1 MLESCNPKIGLAVCN
16 AGREEGGPLSLP
28 LLFFHPSILHSF
40 IVICWTRTTDGR
52 TRTRTDAALLPYFP
66 KQCPESPAAAAAAAA
81 GERRGERRRRRRNE
95 NRCIASFGGGGGGGG
110 LEEARRSGGLISL
123 RGAEI
128 EGGSSK
134 RRDIR
139 TYLYQNHAGVE
150 CRNAPL
156 IEHKTVSYSENGN
169 IFHTFSVPHNS
180 FSSAAP
186 HMPLLARALSAFLR
200 PTNFVCMAWPSI
212 LPLPLSLSPSL
223 PPSFR
228 SFARPSDCTTNEGS
242 GGRGREGREFYF
254 GGSYFRPLISFCRK

>member
-1 MLESCNPKIGLAVCN
+1 M
-16 AGREEGGPLSLP
+16 
-28 LLFFHPSILHSF
+28 HSF
-40 IVICWTRTTDGR
+40 V
-52 TRTRTDAALLPYFP
+52 
-66 KQCPESPAAAAAAAA
+66 
-81 GERRGERRRRRRNE
+81 RRRKRRRR
-95 NRCIASFGGGGGGGG
+95 G
-110 LEEARRSGGLISL
+110 RRSGGLISL

-186 HMPLLARALSAFLR
+186 HMPPVRR
-200 PTNFVCMAWPSI
+200 PRSSPGRS
-212 LPLPLSLSPSL
+212 PLSSVQLRMHGMALDPSPPSLSL
-223 PPSFR
+223 PPSLLPFFR
-228 SFARPSDCTTNEGS
+228 SSFGLHNE
-242 GGRGREGREFYF
+242 RGKRGPREGREFYF
-254 GGSYFRPLISFCRK
+254 GGIYFRPLISFCRK